1 MVSGECGEVSHPGL
15 PMVEVALCFRQTS
28 GLSPEEGE
36 VMEERPRR
44 RGHTGVRVKGQGFL
58 NPH

>member
-15 PMVEVALCFRQTS
+15 PVGEVVLCFRQTF

-36 VMEERPRR
+36 VLEERPRR
-44 RGHTGVRVKGQGFL
+44 RGHAGVLESRDGAS
-58 NPH
+58 